1 MPIERWLGFFNWGKE
16 VEMKKILSVIKA
28 VLIQAVSFN
37 SNKTTLTIVL
47 TSLIVLGGTEK
58 YLEAEM
64 VSRDSPFG
72 PNTITYDTETGL
84 EWLDVTIS
92 TLYSYDEILIEIGP
106 GGAFDGYRLA
116 TTDEILTFWQNAGIN
131 VGTGFLSSW
140 TTENFQPIVN
150 LMAWVDITGPGAGN
164 LGGGNFF
171 DYTAGHIE
179 SGLGGGWVSVAT
191 IGADPDP
198 TKTGRPSFGSVPS
211 DNIQNSHGSWLI
223 AKPVL
228 GMPGMPWIPFLLFDN

>member
-1 MPIERWLGFFNWGKE
+1 MRAKE
-16 VEMKKILSVIKA
+16 LLSVIKA

-37 SNKTTLTIVL
+37 INKTTLTIVL
-47 TSLIVLGGTEK
+47 TSFIVLGGTEK
-58 YLEAEM
+58 YLGAEM

-84 EWLDVTIS
+84 EWLDVTVS
-92 TLYSYDEILIEIGP
+92 TPYSYDEILIEIEP

-131 VGTGFLSSW
+131 VGAGFLNSW

-150 LMAWVDITGPGAGN
+150 LMAWVGITGPGVGD

-171 DYTAGHIE
+171 DYTVGHIE
-179 SGLGGGWVSVAT
+179 SGPGGGLVSLAS

-198 TKTGRPSFGSVPS
+198 TETGVPSFGSVPS
-211 DNIQNSHGSWLI
+211 DSSQNTHGSWLI
-223 AKPVL
+223 TKKFLA
-228 GMPGMPWIPFLLFDN
+228 MPWIPLLLFDN